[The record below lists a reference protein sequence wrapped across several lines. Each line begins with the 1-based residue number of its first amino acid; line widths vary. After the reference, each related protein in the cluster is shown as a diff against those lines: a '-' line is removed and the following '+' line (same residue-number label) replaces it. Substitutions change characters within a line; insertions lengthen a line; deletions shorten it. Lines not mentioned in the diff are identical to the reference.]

1 MSELTCGVVA
11 GCVLATLPPIT
22 LDGRSLSPVVEVWT
36 LRELAAPAAV
46 AEEELA
52 APIDLSR
59 QIVIGAIAGAGL
71 GCLFGAAAS
80 VMTTDIT
87 ASGSCGLN
95 AIVFDGITAG
105 TIAVVDWMKNA
116 PP

>member
-1 MSELTCGVVA
+1 MSELTCGLVA

-22 LDGRSLSPVVEVWT
+22 LDGRPLSPVVEVWT
-36 LRELAAPAAV
+36 IQEPAAPAAV
-46 AEEELA
+46 AEEEPD
-52 APIDLSR
+52 APTDLSR
-59 QIVIGAIAGAGL
+59 PIVIGAIAGAGL

-87 ASGSCGLN
+87 TSGSCGLN
-95 AIVFDGITAG
+95 AIVFGGFTVW
-105 TIAVVDWMKNA
+105 TFAVVHWMKNA

>member
-1 MSELTCGVVA
+1 MLQKPT
-11 GCVLATLPPIT
+11 
-22 LDGRSLSPVVEVWT
+22 
-36 LRELAAPAAV
+36 APTAV
-46 AEEELA
+46 AEEEPA
-52 APIDLSR
+52 APTDLSP

-95 AIVFDGITAG
+95 AIVSAG
-105 TIAVVDWMKNA
+105 S
-116 PP
+116 PPEPLRSCTG

>member
-1 MSELTCGVVA
+1 MSGLTCGVVA
-11 GCVLATLPPIT
+11 GCVLATLPPIA
-22 LDGRSLSPVVEVWT
+22 LDGRPLSPVVEVWT
-36 LRELAAPAAV
+36 IQEPAAPAAV
-46 AEEELA
+46 AEEEPD
-52 APIDLSR
+52 APTDLSR
-59 QIVIGAIAGAGL
+59 QIVIGAIAGARL

-95 AIVFDGITAG
+95 AIVFGGFTVW
-105 TIAVVDWMKNA
+105 TIAVVHWMKNA